1 MAVRHWVE
9 DRAVIALTND
19 SPILRGWAVAGIMVS
34 KVDPGPR
41 LWKKWKNMIRRKGI
55 YLVWVSSPPK
65 HPTKMTLGPLEAAWR
80 CFVPATCKQGLLN

>member
-1 MAVRHWVE
+1 MAVRQWVE

-55 YLVWVSSPPK
+55 YLVWVSCPPQTSYK
-65 HPTKMTLGPLEAAWR
+65 NDLRAAGSGM
-80 CFVPATCKQGLLN
+80 ALLRSSDL